1 MNVRNIKCL
10 RCQAQMRFAGRENLQ
25 LGKTGWLLGDLP
37 NLFAGALE
45 VAIFTCPN
53 CGKIEFFEANAKD
66 QGDKEQLPQRKCPE
80 CGCTHDFDYGRC
92 PACGYEYK

>member
-1 MNVRNIKCL
+1 MDVKNLKCL
-10 RCQAQMRFAGRENLQ
+10 RCQSTMRFAGRENLQ

-45 VAIFTCPN
+45 VSIFACPN
-53 CGKIEFFEANAKD
+53 CGKVEFFEADARGESAEKP
-66 QGDKEQLPQRKCPE
+66 LPQRTCPK

-92 PACGYEYK
+92 PACGYEY